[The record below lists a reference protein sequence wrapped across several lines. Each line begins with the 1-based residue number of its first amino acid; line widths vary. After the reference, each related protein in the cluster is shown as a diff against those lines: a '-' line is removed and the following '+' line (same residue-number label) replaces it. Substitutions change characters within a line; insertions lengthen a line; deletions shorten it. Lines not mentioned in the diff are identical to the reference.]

1 MNYLASKMQV
11 LNLLGK
17 GLSVNSLLENTQ
29 LTFDELCKLAQE
41 YPELHNELKRWYKRY
56 DFTVKS
62 KEQDKPLETNKKPVK
77 RAKKQPEQMVGG

>member
-41 YPELHNELKRWYKRY
+41 YPELHKELKRWYKRY

-77 RAKKQPEQMVGG
+77 RAKKQLEQMVGE